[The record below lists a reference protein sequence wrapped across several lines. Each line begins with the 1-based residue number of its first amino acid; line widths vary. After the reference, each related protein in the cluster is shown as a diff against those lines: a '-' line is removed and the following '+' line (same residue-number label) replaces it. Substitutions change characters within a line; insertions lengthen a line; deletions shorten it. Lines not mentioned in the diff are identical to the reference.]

1 MKNTDRYFLSSDW
14 GTSSFRLKIIE
25 RETGSVLSAVNGD
38 EGIKKVYNRWIAYD
52 GPLSRIEFYLD
63 FLQEKI
69 VELEERS
76 QNDLSGLPLVT
87 SGMASSS
94 IGIQELPYR
103 PLPLALDNPKLNVE
117 TFEATSRF
125 PHELFLVSGIRS
137 SEDVMRGEET
147 QLLGLS
153 SILDISN
160 GCFLLTGTHCKHVF
174 IEEGVLTAFKTYMT
188 GELFELIAS
197 QSILSDSI
205 VARDQ
210 STPGPDFEK
219 GVAASQ
225 DNNMLHSL
233 FTIRVRDLL
242 QDTEKTGNF
251 DYLSGLL
258 IGHELKDI
266 ATNLPKNIILWGS
279 AALQTYYEV
288 ALDLLGLN
296 YLHPDFESTKDITSA
311 GHQIILNQMNN

>member
-1 MKNTDRYFLSSDW
+1 MKS
-14 GTSSFRLKIIE
+14 
-25 RETGSVLSAVNGD
+25 D

-52 GPLSRIEFYLD
+52 GPLSRTDFYLN

-69 VELEERS
+69 AELEKQS
-76 QNDLSGLPLVT
+76 QNNFSRLPLLT

-94 IGIQELPYR
+94 IGIKELPYR

-117 TFEATSRF
+117 TFEASSRF
-125 PHELFLVSGIRS
+125 FHELHLVSGIRS

-160 GCFLLTGTHCKHVF
+160 GCFLLTGTHSKHVF
-174 IEEGVLTAFKTYMT
+174 IKDGVLIAFKTYMT
-188 GELFELIAS
+188 GELFDLIAS
-197 QSILSDSI
+197 LSILSDSI
-205 VARDQ
+205 SVQDKNI
-210 STPGPDFEK
+210 PGPDFEK
-219 GVAASQ
+219 GVAVSQ
-225 DNNMLHSL
+225 DKNILHSL

-242 QDTEKTGNF
+242 RDTEKTDNF
-251 DYLSGLL
+251 AYLSGLL

-266 ATNLPKNIILWGS
+266 ATDPPKKLILWGN
-279 AALQTYYEV
+279 AALQTYYST

-296 YLHPDFESTKDITSA
+296 YLQPDIESTKDITSA
-311 GHQIILNQMNN
+311 GHRIILNQIDN